1 MNIGFAAK
9 GEDLALTWI
18 NSKSTLDDVF
28 GTPTNEYEM
37 WFYNANYE
45 ILRRGGTCIAAKLP
59 YDNNANGKY
68 NCVELSV
75 SGLKKVAELEQTSLS
90 GRYATVKDLHDT
102 LSDYLFE
109 VNSSH
114 KNDNIEN
121 IAKMFN
127 VCSSEYQIRFP
138 TKDAKFNTI
147 KELRDNLSAMVMEF
161 AKQSPFTVLNLNDSE
176 LCTYL
181 EIGTKDFTY
190 ENKDTVDRLDE
201 YITG

>member
-1 MNIGFAAK
+1 M
-9 GEDLALTWI
+9 
-18 NSKSTLDDVF
+18 
-28 GTPTNEYEM
+28 
-37 WFYNANYE
+37 
-45 ILRRGGTCIAAKLP
+45 
-59 YDNNANGKY
+59 
-68 NCVELSV
+68 
-75 SGLKKVAELEQTSLS
+75 
-90 GRYATVKDLHDT
+90 HDT

-181 EIGTKDFTY
+181 EIGTKDFIY